1 MAYLEGQ
8 IVRHGCSAMVY
19 ERRVI
24 VVGSSVFWISS
35 MLVERWLFY
44 RLGCSAYP
52 ILQIAPSVKP
62 GRDMLLQRTQRP
74 LIRRKWAVHIDDTLS
89 PRSQYPRHLMAL
101 VSSQWICLVSCLWR
115 YRATV
120 LSYANGHAC
129 EDVSFHRDPSPL
141 RLPLLGRRSR
151 RPTQLCIQPRAGIQ
165 ACIGNPSSGLMLGE
179 LVTSKG
185 LCLREPRTL

>member
-8 IVRHGCSAMVY
+8 IFRHGWSAMVY
-19 ERRVI
+19 GRRVI
-24 VVGSSVFWISS
+24 VVGSSVFLISS

-89 PRSQYPRHLMAL
+89 PRSQYPRHLIAL

-115 YRATV
+115 YRACCRMLT
-120 LSYANGHAC
+120 C

-179 LVTSKG
+179 MVTSKG